1 MVLRLL
7 PKFPSKKRASVNRLF
22 HLLRF
27 QFFFVVS
34 VAISSWP
41 QLHSFSIGLAH
52 APDLL
57 AAQKVAAYLGTVH
70 HEYVF
75 TVQEGLDAI
84 PDVIY
89 HLETY
94 DVTTVRASTPMYLLS
109 RKIKAMGVK
118 MVLSGEGSDEI
129 FGGMSPCLS
138 DRWIRCNS
146 TGFYQAISISTPHRT
161 LPPFIKNV

>member
-1 MVLRLL
+1 MYT
-7 PKFPSKKRASVNRLF
+7 
-22 HLLRF
+22 
-27 QFFFVVS
+27 

-41 QLHSFSIGLAH
+41 QLHSFSIGLPN

-57 AAQKVAAYLGTVH
+57 AARKVAAYLGTVH

-75 TVQEGLDAI
+75 TVQEGIDAI

-129 FGGMSPCLS
+129 FGGMCPYGYPSLHLTQV
-138 DRWIRCNS
+138 ILQG
-146 TGFYQAISISTPHRT
+146 TFISMLRQTRNLFTRNASSVSRICTPLIVCVLISS
-161 LPPFIKNV
+161 